1 MTTIRRTAFILRRFS
16 SAQPSAKFN
25 PNKFGSLQQS
35 DIRVEWLSYPKSQ
48 DFEFPVSKRKVK
60 ELSVPISLSRSK
72 REQLEKLQSRE
83 PPPPAHLC
91 FIQCSR
97 PEFNLLE
104 SNPSINHSL
113 CSKYWEKNKY
123 SDDWFVIKRTTKEA
137 PSQFAR
143 WANAWEHYVP
153 DRLDPLIREVIADLG
168 LKTPTY
174 VQTQCLQVFPSR
186 YHLFIAAETGSGK
199 TIAYAAPLLTRLL
212 QRRRKGNA
220 EKGNCNSCRYRLVK
234 GADFCCLVKARNKN
248 RFESVDVLNGS
259 KYLVTGFVAFSW
271 NDWDILVGTPG
282 LVEKCLRN
290 RGNGSDVKHLILDE
304 ADMILDESFTDVLTE
319 IFALIPIANSVT
331 NADTNTEDESNGAR
345 VIFCS
350 ASCPEELECLADG
363 VVDRQFL
370 RYIKSPKLHSLSH
383 NVEMKFIR
391 VREKDKIT
399 RLTEL
404 LSEDMKRGDLNQT
417 IVFCK
422 DRATASFVRQQL
434 QSFEHNVALWKSPL
448 PHEDES
454 RIFIATDVA
463 ARGIDLPRLSHVINY
478 DLSRHAVD
486 FLHRIGRVG
495 RLSSTFLGRVTSFV
509 RTTSEVRLT
518 NVIELAARLGRPLS
532 NIEAEFKRRDER
544 RTITVARDSVLAV
557 LNSGVK

>member
-1 MTTIRRTAFILRRFS
+1 
-16 SAQPSAKFN
+16 
-25 PNKFGSLQQS
+25 
-35 DIRVEWLSYPKSQ
+35 
-48 DFEFPVSKRKVK
+48 
-60 ELSVPISLSRSK
+60 
-72 REQLEKLQSRE
+72 
-83 PPPPAHLC
+83 
-91 FIQCSR
+91 
-97 PEFNLLE
+97 
-104 SNPSINHSL
+104 
-113 CSKYWEKNKY
+113 EKNKY

-220 EKGNCNSCRYRLVK
+220 EKAVILAVTASLK
-234 GADFCCLVKARNKN
+234 EQTFA
-248 RFESVDVLNGS
+248 VLS
-259 KYLVTGFVAFSW
+259 KLATKTDLKVSMCSTEASTSD
-271 NDWDILVGTPG
+271 DWDILVGTPG

-319 IFALIPIANSVT
+319 IFALIPITNSVT
-331 NADTNTEDESNGAR
+331 NADTNREDESNGAR

-448 PHEDES
+448 PHDDKS

-509 RTTSEVRLT
+509 RTASEVRLT

-532 NIEAEFKRRDER
+532 NIEADVSGQIKRAKESED
-544 RTITVARDSVLAV
+544 
-557 LNSGVK
+557 N

>member
-1 MTTIRRTAFILRRFS
+1 MTTIRRTAFVLRRFS
-16 SAQPSAKFN
+16 SAHPSSKFS
-25 PNKFGSLQQS
+25 PDKFGSLERS
-35 DIRVEWLSYPKSQ
+35 DIRVERLSYPRSQ

-60 ELSVPISLSRSK
+60 ELSVPTSLSKSK

-83 PPPPAHLC
+83 PPPPSHLC

-113 CSKYWEKNKY
+113 CSQYWEKNKY

-137 PSQFAR
+137 PSQFAK
-143 WANAWEHYVP
+143 WENAWEHYVP
-153 DRLDPLIREVIADLG
+153 DRLDPLIRDVIADLG

-186 YHLFIAAETGSGK
+186 YHIFIAAETGSGK
-199 TIAYAAPLLTRLL
+199 TIAYAAPLLSRLL
-212 QRRRKGNA
+212 HRRRKGIN
-220 EKGNCNSCRYRLVK
+220 EKAVILAVTASLK
-234 GADFCCLVKARNKN
+234 EQTFA
-248 RFESVDVLNGS
+248 VLS
-259 KYLVTGFVAFSW
+259 KLAAKTDLKLAMCSTEASTS
-271 NDWDILVGTPG
+271 NDWDVLVGTPG
-282 LVEKCLRN
+282 LVEKYLRN
-290 RGNGSDVKHLILDE
+290 SGNGSDVKHLILDE

-331 NADTNTEDESNGAR
+331 NTDTSSEDKSNGAR

-404 LSEDMKRGDLNQT
+404 LSEDMKRGGLNQT

-422 DRATASFVRQQL
+422 DRATAVFVHQQL
-434 QSFEHNVALWKSPL
+434 QSFEHDVALWKSPL
-448 PHEDES
+448 PHDNET

-495 RLSSTFLGRVTSFV
+495 RLSSSFLGRVTSFV
-509 RTTSEVRLT
+509 RTPSEVRLT

-532 NIEAEFKRRDER
+532 NIEADVSGQIRRAKENED
-544 RTITVARDSVLAV
+544 
-557 LNSGVK
+557 N